1 MPEWVVSLLI
11 SVGVTGA
18 GIGVSWGV
26 LSERVAT
33 LKEEIARK
41 ASLESVA
48 HLEKRMDEIKSLLE
62 RLLERRED

>member
-1 MPEWVVSLLI
+1 MPEWVLSLLI

-18 GIGVSWGV
+18 GVGVAWGV

-33 LKEEIARK
+33 LKEELARK

-48 HLEKRMDEIKSLLE
+48 HLEKRMDEIKALLE
-62 RLLERRED
+62 RLIDRRED